1 MKTIFINFFSV
12 IYERIDMKYIL
23 CAVILFFAADQLS
36 AQQWKWPD
44 QPKNLTALPAA
55 TTGKDL
61 QRTMFSFTGALGV
74 RCTYC
79 HVGEEG
85 KDFKDFD
92 FVSDAKPEKNKARLM
107 IKMVKNINS
116 QFLAVLH
123 EDNAPSIQVNCQTCH
138 RGNSTPILLED
149 QLKKTFDKSGL
160 DSIVK
165 QYRALREQF
174 YGGFTYN
181 FKEGTLLRLADKIS
195 EDSTKMQSAIEIVK
209 LNIEMYPAFP
219 FSYTHLASWY
229 EDAHN
234 IPAAIEN
241 YQKAIALN
249 PKNEMLKKR
258 LEKLQ
263 GGK

>member
-1 MKTIFINFFSV
+1 MKQIV
-12 IYERIDMKYIL
+12 M
-23 CAVILFFAADQLS
+23 AVLIIVAIEHLD

-55 TTGKDL
+55 TNGKEL
-61 QRTMFSFTGALGV
+61 QRVMFGFTGGLGV

-92 FVSDAKPEKNKARLM
+92 FVSDAKPAKNKARLM
-107 IKMVKNINS
+107 IKMVKNINT
-116 QFLAVLH
+116 QFLATLH
-123 EDNAPSIQVNCQTCH
+123 DDNSSSVQVNCQTCH
-138 RGNSTPILLED
+138 RGNATPIMLED
-149 QLKKTFDKSGL
+149 QLKQTFDTFGI
-160 DSIVK
+160 DSTIK
-165 QYRALREQF
+165 QYRVLRDQY

-195 EDSTKMQSAIEIVK
+195 QDSTKMQAAIDVVK
-209 LNIEMYPAFP
+209 LNIEMYPSFA
-219 FSYTHLASWY
+219 FSYVHLASWY

-234 IPAAIEN
+234 IPAAIEQ
-241 YQKAIALN
+241 YQKAVALN

-263 GGK
+263 SGK